1 MGDSITG
8 QELLAGVIGGLGP
21 QATVDFMARVVAATP
36 ARDDQD
42 HIRLLVDHNPK
53 VPYRHSSIA
62 CTGPSAA
69 PDLAAMARRLESA
82 GADFLVMVCN
92 TAHAYSEEIRA
103 AVNIPF
109 ISIIDV
115 VIEALQAHPVQQVG
129 VMAAEGCL
137 RANLYQ
143 QALQQ
148 AGYTPILWTDSEL
161 EEFMQLVRR
170 IKAGEYD
177 GDIGGD
183 IGGRMRGLAGSLG
196 QRGAQLL
203 ISGCTEIPLVLSAAD
218 VPVPMLVSTDL
229 LVRRTIALAR
239 NKQGAELNL

>member
-1 MGDSITG
+1 
-8 QELLAGVIGGLGP
+8 
-21 QATVDFMARVVAATP
+21 
-36 ARDDQD
+36 
-42 HIRLLVDHNPK
+42 
-53 VPYRHSSIA
+53 
-62 CTGPSAA
+62 
-69 PDLAAMARRLESA
+69 MARRLESA

-92 TAHAYSEEIRA
+92 TAHAYSEEICA

-109 ISIIDV
+109 INMIDV

-177 GDIGGD
+177 GDIGG
-183 IGGRMRGLAGSLG
+183 RMRGLAGSLG

-229 LVRRTIALAR
+229 LVQRTIALAR
-239 NKQGAELNL
+239 NKQDTSL